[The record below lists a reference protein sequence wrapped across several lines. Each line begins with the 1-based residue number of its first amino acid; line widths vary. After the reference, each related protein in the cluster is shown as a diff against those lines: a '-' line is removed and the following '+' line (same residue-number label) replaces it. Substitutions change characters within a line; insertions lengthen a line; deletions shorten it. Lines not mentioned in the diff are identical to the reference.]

1 MPPAANPVITPP
13 ISGTP
18 IPVASAAPIAQ
29 PSATAAAPARV
40 LSVDVLR
47 GLTIA
52 LMILVN
58 DPGDWSHTYAQ
69 LDHAKWNGFTLTD
82 FVFPNFLFLVGA
94 SIIFSLQSR
103 IARSASG
110 ILDKATKKT
119 LALHILRRAFLIFAI
134 KMFLTA
140 FPYFHYTHFRIYGV
154 LTRIALCY
162 LVAGLICL
170 VTQRVRTLA
179 AITAAL
185 LIGYWILMRFV
196 PVPGLGI
203 PTHDF
208 PILDPD
214 RNLTAWLDRAIS
226 AFTQSTLHTGTL
238 YEHTR
243 DPEGLL
249 STLPA
254 IATTLLGS
262 LTGLWLRRVS
272 TETPAFVNPSGTPN
286 VCHSERSEEPPHFAR
301 SAAAISATGCLNGL
315 IVSGILSLAAGLLW
329 NLSFPVN
336 KNLWTSSYVLFSAG
350 WSLLTLALCY
360 WLIDMR
366 LLNDTPAG
374 KAVLWPWLVF
384 GSNAITAFV
393 VSNLIVKI
401 MLWIKVSDSFSTT
414 GKPITAWFWT
424 YHHVFARNG
433 STNVTSLAFAIA
445 VVAACFLPNWLLWR
459 KRIFLKV

>member
-1 MPPAANPVITPP
+1 
-13 ISGTP
+13 
-18 IPVASAAPIAQ
+18 
-29 PSATAAAPARV
+29 
-40 LSVDVLR
+40 
-47 GLTIA
+47 
-52 LMILVN
+52 MILVN
-58 DPGDWSHTYAQ
+58 DPGDWAHTYTQ
-69 LDHAKWNGFTLTD
+69 LDHARWNGFTLTD

-103 IARSASG
+103 IARGAS
-110 ILDKATKKT
+110 KKT
-119 LALHILRRAFLIFAI
+119 LALHILRRAFLIFAV

-170 VTQRVRTLA
+170 VTQRARTLI

-185 LIGYWILMRFV
+185 LIGYWALMRFV
-196 PVPGLGI
+196 PVPDIQVPGLGT

-208 PILDPD
+208 PILDQD

-226 AFTQSTLHTGTL
+226 AFTQRTIHTGTL

-254 IATTLLGS
+254 IATTLIGS
-262 LTGLWLRRVS
+262 LTGLWLRRF
-272 TETPAFVNPSGTPN
+272 ETPNQCITPT
-286 VCHSERSEEPPHFAR
+286 RR
-301 SAAAISATGCLNGL
+301 LKGL
-315 IVSGILSLAAGLLW
+315 IISGILSLTTGLVW
-329 NLSFPVN
+329 NLTFPIN
-336 KNLWTSSYVLFSAG
+336 KNLWTSSFVLYAAG

-366 LLNDTPAG
+366 RLNDTPTS
-374 KAVLWPWLVF
+374 KALLWPWLVF

-401 MLWIKVSDSFSTT
+401 MIWIKVPDSFSTT
-414 GKPITAWFWT
+414 GKPVTAWLWT
-424 YHHVFARNG
+424 YHHLFARNG

-445 VVAACFLPNWLLWR
+445 VVAACFLPNWLLYR
-459 KRIFLKV
+459 KRIFLKI